1 MNVIKSHTVYK
12 EHAHNEGL
20 PTFYS
25 LNYVKNILRM
35 MVIKTGKNLAI
46 IKQTVRG
53 TEPEQLRLYMHL
65 ILMPTL
71 LLD

>member
-20 PTFYS
+20 PTFCS

-35 MVIKTGKNLAI
+35 MVIKKNLAI
-46 IKQTVRG
+46 KKKNYNSNCKRN
-53 TEPEQLRLYMHL
+53 
-65 ILMPTL
+65 
-71 LLD
+71 